1 MLTDELDVIFEPH
14 RLMTL
19 SDINAAEKA
28 GDIFPIDSGITFNC
42 SIVSQRVYALGT
54 PLHF

>member
-1 MLTDELDVIFEPH
+1 
-14 RLMTL
+14 MTL

-42 SIVSQRVYALGT
+42 SIVSQTVYNHGT
-54 PLHF
+54 PLTFAIP